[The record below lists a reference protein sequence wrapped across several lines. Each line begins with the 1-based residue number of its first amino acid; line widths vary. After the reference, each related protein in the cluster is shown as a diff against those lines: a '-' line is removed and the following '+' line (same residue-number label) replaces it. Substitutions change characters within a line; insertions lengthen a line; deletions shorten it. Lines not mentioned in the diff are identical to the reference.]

1 MANIVCGNGRLFTKD
16 GKVATIGVLLPEI
29 QQLSGRGSEWSLLE
43 PWSGT
48 IEFNTVNMTKG
59 FRRSL
64 KVRDPQIK
72 EYSKHA
78 RRHKWKKLTCF

>member
-1 MANIVCGNGRLFTKD
+1 MANIICGNGQLFTKD
-16 GKVATIGVLLPEI
+16 ERVAYIGHVIPDTPHLD
-29 QQLSGRGSEWSLLE
+29 WSLLE
-43 PWSGT
+43 PCSET